1 MMSQIMEADLRES
14 RFFQKILPSSSE
26 RDLMPLW
33 IIAQLRGA
41 FISELKPGEEEMLR
55 LCCTQQLCS
64 LEKLREAPSSLSSE
78 RNTTLAG
85 ISLRLLPGER
95 GRCT

>member
-1 MMSQIMEADLRES
+1 MMSQVMEADLRES

-26 RDLMPLW
+26 RDLMPLC

-64 LEKLREAPSSLSSE
+64 LEKLREAPSCRSS
-78 RNTTLAG
+78 
-85 ISLRLLPGER
+85 
-95 GRCT
+95 